1 MIPEEDRGPAWLRDY
16 GYTDF
21 GDIEADLAAMEDF
34 AKKLAS
40 EVEDNYVPHVPSVT
54 EAMLVALPPPATT
67 FPELV
72 SFMRAHQ
79 TAQDTTQKNVFN
91 FAGGT
96 HDFASAAHTIS
107 KEYRGSD
114 AFSHARVKDVDKAF
128 DVAASPEPT
137 SGEGSS
143 DYAGGNA

>member
-40 EVEDNYVPHVPSVT
+40 EVDDNYAPHVPSVT
-54 EAMLVALPPPATT
+54 DAMVVALPQPAET

-72 SFMRAHQ
+72 SFMQAHQ

-96 HDFASAAHTIS
+96 QDFAAAAHKIS

-114 AFSHARVKDVDKAF
+114 AFSRARVTDVDKAF
-128 DVAASPEPT
+128 GKT
-137 SGEGSS
+137 SADGMTSS
-143 DYAGGNA
+143 DYPGGNA